1 MPMPT
6 LKPDG
11 KLDYSKMSLGEVHE
25 DLLETVS
32 DLAFNAGQDD
42 LAPLLNDLERDD
54 LEASPRRAELAGP
67 ALAAT
72 MTTLAEMESDPRF
85 HLLSKPLLR
94 NASDMLV
101 QALADQ

>member
-1 MPMPT
+1 MPA

-11 KLDYSKMSLGEVHE
+11 KLDYSKMSLGEIHA

-42 LAPLLNDLERDD
+42 LAPLLNDLERDE
-54 LEASPRRAELAGP
+54 LEASLRRVELADPG
-67 ALAAT
+67 LAAM
-72 MTTLAEMESDPRF
+72 MTTLAEMETDPRF

-94 NASDMLV
+94 KASDMLV
-101 QALADQ
+101 QALAAQ